1 MKESKYKQPRQE
13 QEPQV
18 KSFIEWLTKRNYAND
33 TIRADSNYA
42 ASFLAWTT
50 GQQTQVTEVTYND
63 LLTYIDHC
71 TSEGNSKTL
80 LNRKLSAIRKYYDY
94 LLYKGKA
101 TKNPATGLFI
111 KNKQHTVPSNL
122 LTPEE
127 LTAIYENYHITDLR
141 SQRNKVMIGL
151 LVYQALTREELEKL
165 EITDIKLHA
174 GKIEIPG
181 GKHSNPRTLKLESIQ
196 ILDIQEYISIT
207 RPEILKGKGIY
218 GTGRKPDSINHD
230 KAQSQL
236 FISMHGSDI
245 IKNSFL
251 HLVYSL
257 RKLNPKLTNAQQ
269 IRQSVI
275 TLWLKT
281 KDLRTTQYMAGH
293 RYVSSTERYQVNQL
307 DDLQDALN
315 QFHPLRTL

>member
-1 MKESKYKQPRQE
+1 MKTSKYKSFRNQYQE
-13 QEPQV
+13 EV
-18 KSFIEWLTKRNYAND
+18 NNFTAWLKKRNYAND
-33 TIRADSNYA
+33 TVRADTNYTVNY
-42 ASFLAWTT
+42 LAWLKQ
-50 GQQTQVTEVTYND
+50 QQTKVTEATYNE
-63 LLTYIDHC
+63 LLTYIDHS
-71 TSEGNSKTL
+71 TTQGDSKTL

-122 LTPEE
+122 LTIEE
-127 LTAIYENYHITDLR
+127 LTAIYENYQVIDLR
-141 SQRNKVMIGL
+141 SQRNKVIIGL
-151 LVYQALTREELEKL
+151 LVFQALTREELEKL
-165 EITDIKLHA
+165 EIKDIKLHA
-174 GKIEIPG
+174 GKIEIQG
-181 GKHSNPRTLKLESIQ
+181 GKHSNPRTLKLESSQ
-196 ILDIQEYISIT
+196 MLDLQEYISIT
-207 RPEILKGKGIY
+207 RYEILKGKGMY
-218 GTGRKPDSINHD
+218 GTGRKPDNINQD
-230 KAQSQL
+230 KAQAQL

-251 HLVYSL
+251 HLIYSL
-257 RKLNPKLTNAQQ
+257 RKLNPKLINAQQ

-275 TLWLKT
+275 TNWLKT

-315 QFHPLRTL
+315 QFHPLRTT